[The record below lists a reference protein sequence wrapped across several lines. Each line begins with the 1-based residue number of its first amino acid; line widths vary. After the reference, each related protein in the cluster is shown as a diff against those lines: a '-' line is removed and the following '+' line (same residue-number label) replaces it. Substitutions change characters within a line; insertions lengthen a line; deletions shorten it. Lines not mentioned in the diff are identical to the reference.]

1 MWRFEDGFGKQFAE
15 WVSGVLDI
23 PFTIN
28 PTAEYLTDSDE
39 GNNKLDRTPKLLDN
53 VKEFVR
59 KDNAYL

>member
-1 MWRFEDGFGKQFAE
+1 MD
-15 WVSGVLDI
+15 V
-23 PFTIN
+23 PFYIN
-28 PTAEYLTDSDE
+28 PTAEYLTDRDE